1 MISQLQLMQNEL
13 TLAQAELTNLS
24 NGYQHY
30 FDWEQFKLARQG
42 IALTN
47 TGK

>member
-1 MISQLQLMQNEL
+1 MISQLQLLQAEL

-30 FDWEQFKLARQG
+30 FDWQEYNLVKQG
-42 IALTN
+42 IDTASMM
-47 TGK
+47 

>member
-1 MISQLQLMQNEL
+1 MISQMQLMQNEL

-30 FDWEQFKLARQG
+30 FDWQQYKLARQC
-42 IALTN
+42 IALN
-47 TGK
+47 AGGQ